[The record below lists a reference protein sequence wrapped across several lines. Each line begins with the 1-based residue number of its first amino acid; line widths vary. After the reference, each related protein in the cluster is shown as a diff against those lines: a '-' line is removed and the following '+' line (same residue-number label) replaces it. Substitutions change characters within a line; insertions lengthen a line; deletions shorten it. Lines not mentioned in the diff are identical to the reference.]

1 METAQIQDLARKTLL
16 SLVGDDYFIEYL
28 QGALDETLKEAGVE
42 PDSLDDEGMEDYVGI
57 LSEVQNLIHKAAAQ
71 TK

>member
-1 METAQIQDLARKTLL
+1 MKTFQIRDLARRILL
-16 SLVGDDYFIEYL
+16 SLADDDYFIEYL

-42 PDSLDDEGMEDYVGI
+42 PDYMDDEDMEDYVGV
-57 LSEVQNLIHKAAAQ
+57 LNEVQTLIYEAAQ

>member
-1 METAQIQDLARKTLL
+1 MKTFQIRDLARRTLL
-16 SLVGDDYFIEYL
+16 SLADDDYFIEYL

-42 PDSLDDEGMEDYVGI
+42 PDNLDDEGMEDYVEI
-57 LSEVQNLIHKAAAQ
+57 LNEVQTLIYQAVQ

>member
-1 METAQIQDLARKTLL
+1 MKTFQIRDLARRTLL
-16 SLVGDDYFIEYL
+16 SLADDDYFIEYL

-42 PDSLDDEGMEDYVGI
+42 PDDLDDEEMEDYVEI
-57 LSEVQNLIHKAAAQ
+57 LNEVQTLIYQAVQ